1 MNLYAGHSWSVG
13 YRHMSRFFCKGL
25 FDLPQNFEKY
35 DYYWRLDADSFLLAP
50 VLQVP

>member
-1 MNLYAGHSWSVG
+1 
-13 YRHMSRFFCKGL
+13 MSRFFCKGL
-25 FDLPQNFEKY
+25 FDLPQIFEKY